1 MPAFTYEAIV
11 PGGGRTRGT
20 LEAKSRQEA
29 LAQLTR
35 QRLQPIRLQQ
45 ENAAAATGAGE
56 SADRTTAPSE
66 RQMNDAQIIAF
77 TEELGDLLDAGL
89 QLEGA
94 LKMMGQRSEAS
105 ALKAVAESLRTQVR
119 EGVSLSR
126 ALRAAST
133 SFSDLYCNLVA
144 AGEVSGALG
153 PILQRQVQYLKKLND
168 LKARV
173 VQALIYPMFVTGA
186 GILLMVL
193 FVIVLVPQLETLFS
207 KSPQTMPLVTKLL
220 LWSSRFLV
228 QWGWLV
234 LAMLAL
240 GGLGFWQAIQR
251 PAGRL
256 WWDQA
261 RVKIPVAGPVLEAAF
276 YAQFSQTL
284 ANLLGNGVT
293 LLQAMQLVSRAT
305 SNSFFRQRLEK
316 ASDQVS
322 EGYSLSRALR
332 QVGGFADTFL
342 DLVAVGEQTGEL
354 AKALDKAG
362 ARYEKEMDRRIQKIT
377 ALIQPVIIVII
388 ALVVGAVVYSIITS
402 IFDAM
407 SGMRKSL

>member
-1 MPAFTYEAIV
+1 MPAFTYEALV

-29 LAQLTR
+29 LAQLSR
-35 QRLQPIRLQQ
+35 Q
-45 ENAAAATGAGE
+45 AAPA
-56 SADRTTAPSE
+56 E
-66 RQMNDAQIIAF
+66 RQMNEGQIISF

-94 LKMMGQRSEAS
+94 LKMMEQRSEAS
-105 ALKAVAESLRTQVR
+105 SLKAVAESLRTQVR

-126 ALRAAST
+126 ALKTASS

-153 PILQRQVQYLKKLND
+153 PILQRQVLYLKKLSD
-168 LKARV
+168 LKGRV

-186 GILLMVL
+186 GILLMGL
-193 FVIVLVPQLETLFS
+193 FVVVLVPQLEMLF
-207 KSPQTMPLVTKLL
+207 KTQKPPLITQLL
-220 LWSSRFLV
+220 LGTSRFLV
-228 QWGWLV
+228 QWGWMVLV
-234 LAMLAL
+234 M
-240 GGLGFWQAIQR
+240 AIQK

-261 RVKIPVAGPVLEAAF
+261 RVKIPIAGPVLEAAF

-305 SNSFFRQRLEK
+305 PNTYYRVRLEK
-316 ASDQVS
+316 ASEQIS
-322 EGYSLSRALR
+322 EGYSLSRGLR

-354 AKALDKAG
+354 AKALDKA
-362 ARYEKEMDRRIQKIT
+362 
-377 ALIQPVIIVII
+377 
-388 ALVVGAVVYSIITS
+388 
-402 IFDAM
+402 
-407 SGMRKSL
+407 

>member
-1 MPAFTYEAIV
+1 MPAFSYEAIV

-20 LEAKSRQEA
+20 LEARSRQEA
-29 LAQLTR
+29 LAQLGR

-45 ENAAAATGAGE
+45 EGGAGTAGTPA
-56 SADRTTAPSE
+56 SAAPAAPAE
-66 RQMNDAQIIAF
+66 RQMSEAQIISF

-94 LKMMGQRSEAS
+94 LKMMEQRSEAS
-105 ALKAVAESLRTQVR
+105 ALKAVSESLRTQVR

-126 ALRAAST
+126 ALKAASS

-153 PILQRQVQYLKKLND
+153 AILQRQVVYLKKLSD

-173 VQALIYPMFVTGA
+173 IQALIYPMFVTGA

-193 FVIVLVPQLETLFS
+193 FVVVLVPQLEMLF
-207 KSPQTMPLVTKLL
+207 KTQKPPLITQLL
-220 LWSSRFLV
+220 LGTSRFLV
-228 QWGWLV
+228 QWGWMV

-240 GGLGFWQAIQR
+240 GGIGFWQAIQK

-305 SNSFFRQRLEK
+305 PNTFYRVRLEK
-316 ASDQVS
+316 ASEQVS

-332 QVGGFADTFL
+332 QVGGFSDMFL

-377 ALIQPVIIVII
+377 ALIQPVIIVVI

-407 SGMRKSL
+407 SGMRKNL

>member
-29 LAQLTR
+29 LAQLSR

-45 ENAAAATGAGE
+45 EGAAASSAAGP
-56 SADRTTAPSE
+56 AAVGPAAPAE
-66 RQMNDAQIIAF
+66 RQMSEAQIISF

-94 LKMMGQRSEAS
+94 LKMMEQRSEAS

-126 ALRAAST
+126 ALKAASG
-133 SFSDLYCNLVA
+133 SFSDLYCNLVS

-153 PILQRQVQYLKKLND
+153 SILQRQVIYLKKLSD

-173 VQALIYPMFVTGA
+173 IQALIYPMFVTGA

-193 FVIVLVPQLETLFS
+193 FVVVLVPQLEMLF
-207 KSPQTMPLVTKLL
+207 KTQKPPLITQLL
-220 LWSSRFLV
+220 LWTSRFLV

-234 LAMLAL
+234 LAVLAL

-251 PAGRL
+251 PGGRL

-305 SNSFFRQRLEK
+305 PNTFYRVRLEK
-316 ASDQVS
+316 ASDQIS

-377 ALIQPVIIVII
+377 ALIQPVIIVVI

>member
-29 LAQLTR
+29 LAQLSR

-45 ENAAAATGAGE
+45 EGAGT
-56 SADRTTAPSE
+56 SAVSGQNAPASAAPAE
-66 RQMNDAQIIAF
+66 RQMSEAQIISF

-94 LKMMGQRSEAS
+94 LKMMEQRSEAS

-126 ALRAAST
+126 ALKTASG
-133 SFSDLYCNLVA
+133 SFSDLYCNLVS

-153 PILQRQVQYLKKLND
+153 SILQRQVIYLKKLSD

-173 VQALIYPMFVTGA
+173 IQALIYPMFVTGA

-193 FVIVLVPQLETLFS
+193 FVVVLVPQLEMLF
-207 KSPQTMPLVTKLL
+207 KTQKPPLITQLL
-220 LWSSRFLV
+220 LWTSRFLV

-234 LAMLAL
+234 LAVLAL
-240 GGLGFWQAIQR
+240 GGIGFWQAIQR

-261 RVKIPVAGPVLEAAF
+261 RVRIPVAGPVLEAAF

-305 SNSFFRQRLEK
+305 PNTFFRVRLEK
-316 ASDQVS
+316 ASDQIS

>member
-29 LAQLTR
+29 LAQLSR

-45 ENAAAATGAGE
+45 DGATGGTSAPAAAG
-56 SADRTTAPSE
+56 STAPAE
-66 RQMNDAQIIAF
+66 RQMSEAQIISF

-94 LKMMGQRSEAS
+94 LKMMEQRSEAS
-105 ALKAVAESLRTQVR
+105 SVKAVSESLRSQVR

-126 ALRAAST
+126 ALKTASS

-153 PILQRQVQYLKKLND
+153 AILQRQVLYLKKLSD
-168 LKARV
+168 LKGRV
-173 VQALIYPMFVTGA
+173 IQALIYPMFVTGA

-193 FVIVLVPQLETLFS
+193 FVVVLVPQLEMLF
-207 KSPQTMPLVTKLL
+207 KTQTPPLITQLL
-220 LWSSRFLV
+220 LGTSRFLV
-228 QWGWLV
+228 RWGWMV
-234 LAMLAL
+234 LALIAL
-240 GGLGFWQAIQR
+240 GGIAFWQAIQK
-251 PAGRL
+251 PEGRL
-256 WWDQA
+256 WWDQV

-293 LLQAMQLVSRAT
+293 LLQAMQLVSKAT
-305 SNSFFRQRLEK
+305 PNTYYRIRLEK
-316 ASDQVS
+316 ASEQIS

-332 QVGGFADTFL
+332 QVGGFADSFL

-362 ARYEKEMDRRIQKIT
+362 ARYEKEMDRRIQRIT
-377 ALIQPVIIVII
+377 ALIQPVIIVVI

>member
-20 LEAKSRQEA
+20 LEARSRQEA
-29 LAQLTR
+29 LAQLSR
-35 QRLQPIRLQQ
+35 QRLQPIRLHQ
-45 ENAAAATGAGE
+45 EGASGPVAGQASAAAA
-56 SADRTTAPSE
+56 APVE
-66 RQMNDAQIIAF
+66 RQMNEAQIISF

-94 LKMMGQRSEAS
+94 LKMMEQRSEAS
-105 ALKAVAESLRTQVR
+105 AVKAVSESLRTQVR
-119 EGVSLSR
+119 EGISLSR
-126 ALRAAST
+126 ALKAASS

-153 PILQRQVQYLKKLND
+153 AILQRQVVYLKKLSD

-173 VQALIYPMFVTGA
+173 IQALIYPMFVTGA

-193 FVIVLVPQLETLFS
+193 FVVVLVPQLEMLF
-207 KSPQTMPLVTKLL
+207 KTQKPPLITQLL
-220 LWSSRFLV
+220 LGTSRFLV
-228 QWGWLV
+228 QWGWMV

-240 GGLGFWQAIQR
+240 GGIGFWQAIQK

-305 SNSFFRQRLEK
+305 PNTFYRVRLEK
-316 ASDQVS
+316 ASEQVS

-332 QVGGFADTFL
+332 QVGGFSDMFL

-377 ALIQPVIIVII
+377 ALIQPVIIVVI

-407 SGMRKSL
+407 SGMRKNL

>member
-1 MPAFTYEAIV
+1 MPAFTYEAMV

-20 LEAKSRQEA
+20 LEAKSRQDA
-29 LAQLTR
+29 LAQLGR

-45 ENAAAATGAGE
+45 EGAAGALVKEGSVQAAAPA
-56 SADRTTAPSE
+56 E
-66 RQMNDAQIIAF
+66 RQMNETQIISF
-77 TEELGDLLDAGL
+77 TEELADLLDAGL

-94 LKMMGQRSEAS
+94 LRMMEQRSEAS
-105 ALKAVAESLRTQVR
+105 SVKAVSESLRHQVR
-119 EGVSLSR
+119 EGISLSR
-126 ALRAAST
+126 ALRVASP

-153 PILQRQVQYLKKLND
+153 AILQRQVLYLKKLSD

-193 FVIVLVPQLETLFS
+193 FVVVLVPQLEMLF
-207 KSPQTMPLVTKLL
+207 KTQKPPLITQLL
-220 LWSSRFLV
+220 LGTSRFLV
-228 QWGWLV
+228 QWGWMV

-240 GGLGFWQAIQR
+240 AGIGFWQAVQK

-261 RVKIPVAGPVLEAAF
+261 RVKIPVAGAVLEAAF

-305 SNSFFRQRLEK
+305 PNSYYRVRLEK
-316 ASDQVS
+316 AAEQVS

-362 ARYEKEMDRRIQKIT
+362 ARYEKEMDRRIQRIT

>member
-1 MPAFTYEAIV
+1 MPAYTYEALV

-29 LAQLTR
+29 LAQLSR
-35 QRLQPIRLQQ
+35 QRLQPIRLQ
-45 ENAAAATGAGE
+45 AAGSSPAE
-56 SADRTTAPSE
+56 SSAKSTAPAE
-66 RQMNDAQIIAF
+66 RQMSELQIISF

-94 LKMMGQRSEAS
+94 LKMMEQRSEAS
-105 ALKAVAESLRTQVR
+105 SLKAVSESLRTQVR

-126 ALRAAST
+126 ALKAASS

-153 PILQRQVQYLKKLND
+153 AILQRQVVYLKKLSD

-173 VQALIYPMFVTGA
+173 IQALIYPMFVTGA

-193 FVIVLVPQLETLFS
+193 FVVVLVPQLEMLF
-207 KSPQTMPLVTKLL
+207 KTQKPPLITQLL
-220 LWSSRFLV
+220 LGTSRFLV
-228 QWGWLV
+228 QWGWMV

-240 GGLGFWQAIQR
+240 GGIGFWQAIQK

-305 SNSFFRQRLEK
+305 PNTFYRVRLEK
-316 ASDQVS
+316 ASEQVS

-332 QVGGFADTFL
+332 QVGGFSDMFL

-377 ALIQPVIIVII
+377 ALIQPVIIVVI

>member
-1 MPAFTYEAIV
+1 MPAFSYEAIV

-20 LEAKSRQEA
+20 LEAKTRQEA
-29 LAQLTR
+29 LAQLSR

-45 ENAAAATGAGE
+45 QGAATAAGAPTSVGP
-56 SADRTTAPSE
+56 AAPAE
-66 RQMNDAQIIAF
+66 RQMNEAQIISF

-94 LKMMGQRSEAS
+94 LKMMEQRSEAS

-126 ALRAAST
+126 ALKAASS

-153 PILQRQVQYLKKLND
+153 SILQRQVLYLKKLSD
-168 LKARV
+168 LKGRV
-173 VQALIYPMFVTGA
+173 IQALIYPMFVTGA

-193 FVIVLVPQLETLFS
+193 FVVVLVPQLEMLF
-207 KSPQTMPLVTKLL
+207 KTQQPPLITKLL

-234 LAMLAL
+234 LATLAL
-240 GGLGFWQAIQR
+240 GAVAFWQAIQQ
-251 PAGRL
+251 PAGRM

-305 SNSFFRQRLEK
+305 PNLFYRVRLEK
-316 ASDQVS
+316 ASDQIS

>member
-20 LEAKSRQEA
+20 LEARSRQEA
-29 LAQLTR
+29 LAQLSR
-35 QRLQPIRLQQ
+35 QRLQPIRLHQ
-45 ENAAAATGAGE
+45 EGAAGPAAGQASAAAA
-56 SADRTTAPSE
+56 APVE
-66 RQMNDAQIIAF
+66 RQMNEAQIISF

-94 LKMMGQRSEAS
+94 LKMMEQRSEAS
-105 ALKAVAESLRTQVR
+105 AVKAVSESLRTQVR
-119 EGVSLSR
+119 EGISLSR
-126 ALRAAST
+126 ALKAASS

-153 PILQRQVQYLKKLND
+153 AILQRQVVYLKKLSD

-173 VQALIYPMFVTGA
+173 IQALIYPMFVTGA

-193 FVIVLVPQLETLFS
+193 FVVVLVPQLEMLF
-207 KSPQTMPLVTKLL
+207 KAQKPPLITQLL
-220 LWSSRFLV
+220 LGTSRFLV
-228 QWGWLV
+228 QWGWMV

-240 GGLGFWQAIQR
+240 GGIGFWQAIQK

-305 SNSFFRQRLEK
+305 PNSFYRVRLEK
-316 ASDQVS
+316 ASEQVS

-332 QVGGFADTFL
+332 QVGGFSDMFL

-377 ALIQPVIIVII
+377 ALIQPVIIVVI

-407 SGMRKSL
+407 SGMRKNL

>member
-29 LAQLTR
+29 LAQLSR
-35 QRLQPIRLQQ
+35 QRLQPIRLQS
-45 ENAAAATGAGE
+45 AAAAE
-56 SADRTTAPSE
+56 SASAGAPVGSTAPAE
-66 RQMNDAQIIAF
+66 RQMNEMQIISF

-94 LKMMGQRSEAS
+94 LKMMEQRSEAS
-105 ALKAVAESLRTQVR
+105 SLKAVSESLRTQVR

-126 ALRAAST
+126 ALKVASP

-153 PILQRQVQYLKKLND
+153 SILQRQVLYLKKLSD
-168 LKARV
+168 LKGRV
-173 VQALIYPMFVTGA
+173 IQALIYPMFVTGA
-186 GILLMVL
+186 GILLMGL
-193 FVIVLVPQLETLFS
+193 FVVVLVPQLEMLF
-207 KSPQTMPLVTKLL
+207 KTQKPPLITQLL
-220 LWSSRFLV
+220 LGSSRFLV

-234 LAMLAL
+234 LSMVAL
-240 GGLGFWQAIQR
+240 GALGFWQAIQK

-305 SNSFFRQRLEK
+305 PNTFYRVRLEK
-316 ASDQVS
+316 ATEQVS

-332 QVGGFADTFL
+332 QVGGFSDMFL

-354 AKALDKAG
+354 SKALDKAG
-362 ARYEKEMDRRIQKIT
+362 SRYEKEMDRRIQRIT
-377 ALIQPVIIVII
+377 ALIQPVIIVVI

-407 SGMRKSL
+407 SGMRKNL

>member
-1 MPAFTYEAIV
+1 MPAFSYEAIV
-11 PGGGRTRGT
+11 PGGGRTRGMV
-20 LEAKSRQEA
+20 EAKTRQEA
-29 LAQLTR
+29 LAQLSR
-35 QRLQPIRLQQ
+35 QRLQPIRLQLQ
-45 ENAAAATGAGE
+45 GAATAASAATSAGP
-56 SADRTTAPSE
+56 AVPAE
-66 RQMNDAQIIAF
+66 RQMNEAQIIAF

-94 LKMMGQRSEAS
+94 LKMMEQRSEAS
-105 ALKAVAESLRTQVR
+105 SLKAVAESLRTQVR

-126 ALRAAST
+126 ALKAASS

-153 PILQRQVQYLKKLND
+153 SILQRQVVYLKKLSD
-168 LKARV
+168 LKGRV
-173 VQALIYPMFVTGA
+173 IQALIYPMFVTGA
-186 GILLMVL
+186 GILLMGL
-193 FVIVLVPQLETLFS
+193 FVVVLVPQLETLF
-207 KSPQTMPLVTKLL
+207 KTQKPPLITLL
-220 LWSSRFLV
+220 LLGTSRFLV
-228 QWGWLV
+228 QWGWMV
-234 LAMLAL
+234 LALLAL
-240 GGLGFWQAIQR
+240 GGIGFWQAIQK

-305 SNSFFRQRLEK
+305 PNSFYRVRLEK
-316 ASDQVS
+316 ASEQVS

-332 QVGGFADTFL
+332 QAGGFADTFL

-377 ALIQPVIIVII
+377 ALIQPVIIVVI

>member
-1 MPAFTYEAIV
+1 MPAFTYEAMV
-11 PGGGRTRGT
+11 PGGGRTQGV
-20 LEAKSRQEA
+20 LEARSRQEA
-29 LAQLTR
+29 LALLTR
-35 QRLQPIRLQQ
+35 QRLQPLRLHQ
-45 ENAAAATGAGE
+45 EGAGSVG
-56 SADRTTAPSE
+56 SAAVAAGSAASTRTMSE
-66 RQMNDAQIIAF
+66 AQVIAF

-94 LKMMGQRSEAS
+94 LKMMEQRSEAS
-105 ALKAVAESLRTQVR
+105 ALKAVAESLRAQVR
-119 EGVSLSR
+119 EGISLSR
-126 ALRAAST
+126 ALKSASA

-153 PILQRQVQYLKKLND
+153 SILQRQVLYLKKLSD
-168 LKARV
+168 LKGRV
-173 VQALIYPMFVTGA
+173 IQALIYPMFVTGA

-193 FVIVLVPQLETLFS
+193 FVVVLVPQLEMLF
-207 KSPQTMPLVTKLL
+207 KSQKPPLITQLL
-220 LWSSRFLV
+220 LGTSRFLV
-228 QWGWLV
+228 QWGWMV
-234 LAMLAL
+234 LALLAL
-240 GGLGFWQAIQR
+240 GGLTFWQAIQK

-256 WWDQA
+256 WWDQF

-305 SNSFFRQRLEK
+305 PNSYYRVRLEK

-332 QVGGFADTFL
+332 QVGGFSDMFL

>member
-11 PGGGRTRGT
+11 PGGGRTQGV
-20 LEAKSRQEA
+20 LEARSRQEA
-29 LAQLTR
+29 LSLLTR
-35 QRLQPIRLQQ
+35 QRLQPVRLQQ
-45 ENAAAATGAGE
+45 EGATPAGPAAAPASSGTGGGTSRAMTE
-56 SADRTTAPSE
+56 
-66 RQMNDAQIIAF
+66 AQVIAF

-94 LKMMGQRSEAS
+94 LKMMEQRSEAS
-105 ALKAVAESLRTQVR
+105 SLKAVAESLRTQVR

-126 ALRAAST
+126 ALKSASA

-153 PILQRQVQYLKKLND
+153 SILQRQVVYLKKLSD

-173 VQALIYPMFVTGA
+173 IQALIYPMFVTGA

-193 FVIVLVPQLETLFS
+193 FVVVLVPQLETLF
-207 KSPQTMPLVTKLL
+207 KSQTPPLITQLL
-220 LWSSRFLV
+220 LATSRFLV
-228 QWGWLV
+228 SWGWLLLV
-234 LAMLAL
+234 TILFGAVV
-240 GGLGFWQAIQR
+240 FWQAIQR
-251 PAGRL
+251 PAGKL

-305 SNSFFRQRLEK
+305 PNSYYRVRLEK
-316 ASDQVS
+316 ASEQIS
-322 EGYSLSRALR
+322 EGYSLNRALR
-332 QVGGFADTFL
+332 QVGGFSDMFL

>member
-29 LAQLTR
+29 LSQLSR

-45 ENAAAATGAGE
+45 EGTGSVAGAGSAPAAAPA
-56 SADRTTAPSE
+56 E
-66 RQMNDAQIIAF
+66 RQMSEAQIIAF

-94 LKMMGQRSEAS
+94 LKMMEQRSEAS
-105 ALKAVAESLRTQVR
+105 AVKAVSESLRTQVR
-119 EGVSLSR
+119 EGISLSR
-126 ALRAAST
+126 ALKVASS

-153 PILQRQVQYLKKLND
+153 SILQRQVVYLKKLSD

-173 VQALIYPMFVTGA
+173 IQALIYPMFVTGA

-193 FVIVLVPQLETLFS
+193 FVVVLVPQLELLFS
-207 KSPQTMPLVTKLL
+207 KSPQTMPLITKLL
-220 LWSSRFLV
+220 LWTSRFLV
-228 QWGWLV
+228 QWGWMV
-234 LAMLAL
+234 LALLAL
-240 GGLGFWQAIQR
+240 GGLAFWQAIQK

-261 RVKIPVAGPVLEAAF
+261 RVKIPIAGPVLEAAF

-305 SNSFFRQRLEK
+305 PNTFYRVRLEK
-316 ASDQVS
+316 AAEQMS

-362 ARYEKEMDRRIQKIT
+362 ARYEKEMDRRIQRIT
-377 ALIQPVIIVII
+377 ALSQPVIIVVL

>member
-1 MPAFTYEAIV
+1 MPAFTYEALV

-29 LAQLTR
+29 LAQLSR
-35 QRLQPIRLQQ
+35 QRLQPIRLQL
-45 ENAAAATGAGE
+45 EGAAGPAAKAAGPGAAAPA
-56 SADRTTAPSE
+56 E
-66 RQMNDAQIIAF
+66 RQMNEGQIISF

-94 LKMMGQRSEAS
+94 LKMMEQRSEAS
-105 ALKAVAESLRTQVR
+105 SLKAVAESLRTQVR

-126 ALRAAST
+126 ALKTASS

-153 PILQRQVQYLKKLND
+153 PILQRQVLYLKKLSD
-168 LKARV
+168 LKGRV

-186 GILLMVL
+186 GILLMGL
-193 FVIVLVPQLETLFS
+193 FVVVLVPQLEMLF
-207 KSPQTMPLVTKLL
+207 KTQQPPLITQLL

-228 QWGWLV
+228 RWGWLV
-234 LAMLAL
+234 AAMVAL
-240 GGLGFWQAIQR
+240 GGIGFWQAIQK

-256 WWDQA
+256 WWDRA

-305 SNSFFRQRLEK
+305 PNTFYRVRLEK
-316 ASDQVS
+316 ASDQIS

-362 ARYEKEMDRRIQKIT
+362 ARYEKEMDRRIQRIT
-377 ALIQPVIIVII
+377 ALIQPVIIVVI

>member
-1 MPAFTYEAIV
+1 MPAFTYEAMV

-20 LEAKSRQEA
+20 LEAKSRQDA
-29 LAQLTR
+29 LAQLGR

-45 ENAAAATGAGE
+45 EGAAGALAKEGSVQAAAPA
-56 SADRTTAPSE
+56 E
-66 RQMNDAQIIAF
+66 RQMNETQIISF
-77 TEELGDLLDAGL
+77 TEELADLLDAGL

-94 LKMMGQRSEAS
+94 LRMMEQRSEAS
-105 ALKAVAESLRTQVR
+105 SVKAVSESLRHQVR

-126 ALRAAST
+126 ALRVASP

-153 PILQRQVQYLKKLND
+153 AILQRQVLYLKKLSD

-193 FVIVLVPQLETLFS
+193 FVVVLVPQLEMLF
-207 KSPQTMPLVTKLL
+207 KTQKPPLITQLL
-220 LWSSRFLV
+220 LGTSRFLV
-228 QWGWLV
+228 QWGWMV

-240 GGLGFWQAIQR
+240 AGIGFWQAVQK

-261 RVKIPVAGPVLEAAF
+261 RVKIPVAGAVLEAAF

-305 SNSFFRQRLEK
+305 PNSYYRVRLEK
-316 ASDQVS
+316 AAEQVS

-362 ARYEKEMDRRIQKIT
+362 ARYEKEMDRRIQRIT

>member
-11 PGGGRTRGT
+11 PGGGRTQGV
-20 LEAKSRQEA
+20 LEARSRQEA
-29 LAQLTR
+29 LSLLTR
-35 QRLQPIRLQQ
+35 QRLQPVRLHQ
-45 ENAAAATGAGE
+45 EKDTPAGSAASGASSGAAGGA
-56 SADRTTAPSE
+56 SRTMTE
-66 RQMNDAQIIAF
+66 AQVIAF

-94 LKMMGQRSEAS
+94 LKMMEQRSEAS
-105 ALKAVAESLRTQVR
+105 SLKAVAESLRAQVR

-126 ALRAAST
+126 ALKSASA

-153 PILQRQVQYLKKLND
+153 SILQRQVVYLKKLSD

-173 VQALIYPMFVTGA
+173 IQALIYPMFVTGA

-193 FVIVLVPQLETLFS
+193 FVVVLVPQLETLF
-207 KSPQTMPLVTKLL
+207 KSQTPPLITQLL
-220 LWSSRFLV
+220 LATSRFLV
-228 QWGWLV
+228 SWGWLLLV
-234 LAMLAL
+234 TILFGAAT
-240 GGLGFWQAIQR
+240 FWQAIQR
-251 PAGRL
+251 PAGKL

-305 SNSFFRQRLEK
+305 PNSYYRVRLEK
-316 ASDQVS
+316 ASEQIS
-322 EGYSLSRALR
+322 EGYSLNRALR
-332 QVGGFADTFL
+332 QVGGFSDMFL

>member
-1 MPAFTYEAIV
+1 MPAFSYEAIV
-11 PGGGRTRGT
+11 PGGGRTRGMV
-20 LEAKSRQEA
+20 EAKTRQEA
-29 LAQLTR
+29 LAQLSR
-35 QRLQPIRLQQ
+35 QRLQPIRLQLQ
-45 ENAAAATGAGE
+45 GAATAASAATSAGP
-56 SADRTTAPSE
+56 AVPAE
-66 RQMNDAQIIAF
+66 RQMNEAQIIAF

-94 LKMMGQRSEAS
+94 LKMMEQRSEAS
-105 ALKAVAESLRTQVR
+105 SLKAVAESLRTQVR

-126 ALRAAST
+126 ALKAASS

-153 PILQRQVQYLKKLND
+153 SILQRQVLYLKKLSD
-168 LKARV
+168 LKGRV
-173 VQALIYPMFVTGA
+173 IQALIYPMFVTGA

-193 FVIVLVPQLETLFS
+193 FVVVLVPQLEMLF
-207 KSPQTMPLVTKLL
+207 KTQQPPLITQLL

-234 LAMLAL
+234 LATLAL
-240 GGLGFWQAIQR
+240 GALAFWQAIQQ
-251 PAGRL
+251 PVGRM

-305 SNSFFRQRLEK
+305 PNLFYRVRLEK
-316 ASDQVS
+316 ASDQIS

>member
-1 MPAFTYEAIV
+1 M
-11 PGGGRTRGT
+11 
-20 LEAKSRQEA
+20 
-29 LAQLTR
+29 LAR
-35 QRLQPIRLQQ
+35 QRLQPVRLQQ
-45 ENAAAATGAGE
+45 EGVASAGAEAAVATSARSMSE
-56 SADRTTAPSE
+56 S
-66 RQMNDAQIIAF
+66 QVIAF

-105 ALKAVAESLRTQVR
+105 VLKAVAESLRGQVR

-126 ALRAAST
+126 ALKSASA

-153 PILQRQVQYLKKLND
+153 SILQRQVLYLKKLSD
-168 LKARV
+168 LRGRV
-173 VQALIYPMFVTGA
+173 IQALIYPMFVTGA

-193 FVIVLVPQLETLFS
+193 FVVVLVPQLETLF
-207 KSPQTMPLVTKLL
+207 KSQTPPLITQILL
-220 LWSSRFLV
+220 GSSRFLV
-228 QWGWLV
+228 HWGWLV
-234 LAMLAL
+234 LVTVMFAGVA
-240 GGLGFWQAIQR
+240 FWQAVQK
-251 PAGRL
+251 PAGKL
-256 WWDQA
+256 WWDQF

-293 LLQAMQLVSRAT
+293 LLQAMSLVSKAT
-305 SNSFFRQRLEK
+305 PNSYYRVRLEK
-316 ASDQVS
+316 ASEQVA
-322 EGYSLSRALR
+322 EGFSLSRALR
-332 QVGGFADTFL
+332 QVGGFSDMFL

-354 AKALDKAG
+354 AKSLDKAG
-362 ARYEKEMDRRIQKIT
+362 NRYEKEMDRRIQKIT

>member
-1 MPAFTYEAIV
+1 MATFTYEALAA
-11 PGGGRTRGT
+11 GGVRTRGT
-20 LEAKSRQEA
+20 IEAKTRQEA
-29 LAQLTR
+29 LANLGR
-35 QRLQPIRLQQ
+35 LKLQPLRLQQ
-45 ENAAAATGAGE
+45 EGVAGSVSAAGSGGV
-56 SADRTTAPSE
+56 TAVEQPMTE
-66 RQMNDAQIIAF
+66 NQIISF

-94 LKMMGQRSEAS
+94 LKMMEQRSEVS
-105 ALKAVAESLRTQVR
+105 TLKTVAQSLRQQVR
-119 EGVSLSR
+119 EGTSLSR
-126 ALRAAST
+126 ALRSASA
-133 SFSDLYCNLVA
+133 SFSDLYCNLVS

-153 PILQRQVQYLKKLND
+153 PILQRQVLYLKKLSD

-173 VQALIYPMFVTGA
+173 IQALIYPMFVTGA

-193 FVIVLVPQLETLFS
+193 FVVVLVPQLETLFS
-207 KSPQTMPLVTKLL
+207 KSPETMPLVTKLL
-220 LWSSRFLV
+220 LATSHFLV
-228 QWGWLV
+228 HWGWLV
-234 LAMLAL
+234 VVMIVL
-240 GGLGFWQAIQR
+240 GSIGFWQWIQK
-251 PAGRL
+251 PLGRI

-261 RVKIPVAGPVLEAAF
+261 RMRIPVAGAVLESSF

-284 ANLLGNGVT
+284 ANLLTNGVT
-293 LLQAMQLVSRAT
+293 LLQAMQLVTQAT
-305 SNSFFRQRLEK
+305 PNSYYRIKLEK
-316 ASDQVS
+316 ASGQIS

-332 QVGGFADTFL
+332 QDGGFSDMFL

-362 ARYEKEMDRRIQKIT
+362 ARFEKDMDRKIQRIT

-388 ALVVGAVVYSIITS
+388 ALVVGMVVYSIITS

>member
-1 MPAFTYEAIV
+1 MV

-20 LEAKSRQEA
+20 LEAKSRQDA
-29 LAQLTR
+29 LAQLGR

-45 ENAAAATGAGE
+45 EGAAGALAKEGSVQAAAPA
-56 SADRTTAPSE
+56 E
-66 RQMNDAQIIAF
+66 RQMNETQIISF
-77 TEELGDLLDAGL
+77 TEELADLLDAGL

-94 LKMMGQRSEAS
+94 LRMMEQRSEAS
-105 ALKAVAESLRTQVR
+105 SVKAVSESLRHQVR

-126 ALRAAST
+126 ALRVASP

-153 PILQRQVQYLKKLND
+153 AILQRQVLYLKKLSD

-193 FVIVLVPQLETLFS
+193 FVVVLVPQLEMLF
-207 KSPQTMPLVTKLL
+207 KTQKPPLITQLL
-220 LWSSRFLV
+220 LGTSRFLV
-228 QWGWLV
+228 QWGWMV

-240 GGLGFWQAIQR
+240 AGIGFWQAVQK

-261 RVKIPVAGPVLEAAF
+261 RVKIPVAGAVLEAAF

-305 SNSFFRQRLEK
+305 PNSYYRVRLEK
-316 ASDQVS
+316 AAEQVS

-362 ARYEKEMDRRIQKIT
+362 ARCEKEMDRRIQRIT

>member
-1 MPAFTYEAIV
+1 
-11 PGGGRTRGT
+11 
-20 LEAKSRQEA
+20 
-29 LAQLTR
+29 
-35 QRLQPIRLQQ
+35 
-45 ENAAAATGAGE
+45 
-56 SADRTTAPSE
+56 
-66 RQMNDAQIIAF
+66 
-77 TEELGDLLDAGL
+77 
-89 QLEGA
+89 
-94 LKMMGQRSEAS
+94 
-105 ALKAVAESLRTQVR
+105 
-119 EGVSLSR
+119 
-126 ALRAAST
+126 
-133 SFSDLYCNLVA
+133 VA

-153 PILQRQVQYLKKLND
+153 PILQRQVLYLKKLSD
-168 LKARV
+168 LKGRV

-186 GILLMVL
+186 GILLMGL
-193 FVIVLVPQLETLFS
+193 FVVVLVPQLEMLF
-207 KSPQTMPLVTKLL
+207 KTQQPPLITRLL
-220 LWSSRFLV
+220 LGTSRFLV
-228 QWGWLV
+228 QWGWMV
-234 LAMLAL
+234 LALLGL
-240 GGLGFWQAIQR
+240 GGLGFWQTIQK

-305 SNSFFRQRLEK
+305 PNTFYRVRLEK
-316 ASDQVS
+316 ASDQIS

-362 ARYEKEMDRRIQKIT
+362 ARYEKEMDRRIQRIT
-377 ALIQPVIIVII
+377 ALIQPVIIVVI

-407 SGMRKSL
+407 SGMRKNL

>member
-1 MPAFTYEAIV
+1 MPAFVYEAIV

-29 LAQLTR
+29 LAQLSR

-45 ENAAAATGAGE
+45 EDAAGPAARSGPAGA
-56 SADRTTAPSE
+56 TAPAE
-66 RQMNDAQIIAF
+66 RQMSEMQIISF

-94 LKMMGQRSEAS
+94 LKMMEQRSEAS
-105 ALKAVAESLRTQVR
+105 SVKAVSESLRTQVR

-126 ALRAAST
+126 ALKTASP

-153 PILQRQVQYLKKLND
+153 SILQRQVVYLKKLND

-173 VQALIYPMFVTGA
+173 IQALIYPMFVTGA
-186 GILLMVL
+186 GLLLMVL
-193 FVIVLVPQLETLFS
+193 FVVVLVPQLETLF
-207 KSPQTMPLVTKLL
+207 KTQKPPLVTQLL
-220 LWSSRFLV
+220 LGTSRFLM
-228 QWGWLV
+228 QWGWMV
-234 LAMLAL
+234 LALLAL
-240 GGLGFWQAIQR
+240 GAISFWQAIQR

-284 ANLLGNGVT
+284 ANLLANGVT

-305 SNSFFRQRLEK
+305 PNSYYRVRLEK
-316 ASDQVS
+316 ASEQIS

>member
-11 PGGGRTRGT
+11 PGGGRTQGV
-20 LEAKSRQEA
+20 LEARSRQEA
-29 LAQLTR
+29 LSLLTR
-35 QRLQPIRLQQ
+35 QRLQPVRLQQ
-45 ENAAAATGAGE
+45 EGGTPAGTAASAASSGTGGGT
-56 SADRTTAPSE
+56 SRTMTE
-66 RQMNDAQIIAF
+66 AQVIAF

-94 LKMMGQRSEAS
+94 LKMMEQRSEAS
-105 ALKAVAESLRTQVR
+105 SLKAVAESLRTQVR

-126 ALRAAST
+126 ALKTAST
-133 SFSDLYCNLVA
+133 SFSDLYCNLVS

-153 PILQRQVQYLKKLND
+153 SILQRQVVYLKKLSD

-173 VQALIYPMFVTGA
+173 IQALIYPMFVTGA

-193 FVIVLVPQLETLFS
+193 FVVVLVPQLETLF
-207 KSPQTMPLVTKLL
+207 KSQTPPLITRLL
-220 LWSSRFLV
+220 LATSRFLV
-228 QWGWLV
+228 SWGWLLLV
-234 LAMLAL
+234 TILFGAVV
-240 GGLGFWQAIQR
+240 FWQAIQR
-251 PAGRL
+251 PAGKL

-305 SNSFFRQRLEK
+305 PNSYYRVRLEK
-316 ASDQVS
+316 ASEQIS
-322 EGYSLSRALR
+322 EGYSLNRALR
-332 QVGGFADTFL
+332 QVGGFSDMFL

>member
-1 MPAFTYEAIV
+1 MPAFTYEALV

-29 LAQLTR
+29 LAQLSR
-35 QRLQPIRLQQ
+35 QRLQPIRLQL
-45 ENAAAATGAGE
+45 EGAAGPAAKAAGPGV
-56 SADRTTAPSE
+56 AAPVE
-66 RQMNDAQIIAF
+66 RQMNEGQIISF

-94 LKMMGQRSEAS
+94 LKMMEQRSEAS
-105 ALKAVAESLRTQVR
+105 SLKAVAESLRTQVR

-126 ALRAAST
+126 ALKTASS

-153 PILQRQVQYLKKLND
+153 PILQRQVLYLKKLSD
-168 LKARV
+168 LKGRV

-186 GILLMVL
+186 GILLMGL
-193 FVIVLVPQLETLFS
+193 FVVVLVPQLETLFS
-207 KSPQTMPLVTKLL
+207 KSPQSMPLITKLL
-220 LWSSRFLV
+220 LWTSRFLV
-228 QWGWLV
+228 QWGWMVLV
-234 LAMLAL
+234 MVAL
-240 GGLGFWQAIQR
+240 GGIGFWQAIQK

-261 RVKIPVAGPVLEAAF
+261 RVKLPIAGPVLEAAF

-305 SNSFFRQRLEK
+305 PNTFYRVRLEK
-316 ASDQVS
+316 ASEQIS
-322 EGYSLSRALR
+322 EGYSLSRGLR

-362 ARYEKEMDRRIQKIT
+362 ARYEKEMDRRIQRIT

>member
-1 MPAFTYEAIV
+1 MPAFTYEALV

-29 LAQLTR
+29 LAQLSR
-35 QRLQPIRLQQ
+35 QRLQPIRLQL
-45 ENAAAATGAGE
+45 EGAAGPAAKAAGPGAAAPA
-56 SADRTTAPSE
+56 E
-66 RQMNDAQIIAF
+66 RQMNEGQIISF

-94 LKMMGQRSEAS
+94 LKMMEQRSEAS
-105 ALKAVAESLRTQVR
+105 SLKAVAESLRTQVR

-126 ALRAAST
+126 ALKTASS

-153 PILQRQVQYLKKLND
+153 PILQRQVLYLKKLSD
-168 LKARV
+168 LKGRV

-186 GILLMVL
+186 GILLMGL
-193 FVIVLVPQLETLFS
+193 FVVVLVPQLEMLF
-207 KSPQTMPLVTKLL
+207 KTQKPPLITQLL
-220 LWSSRFLV
+220 LGTSRFLV
-228 QWGWLV
+228 QWGWMVLV
-234 LAMLAL
+234 MVAL
-240 GGLGFWQAIQR
+240 GGIGFWQAIQK

-261 RVKIPVAGPVLEAAF
+261 RVKIPIAGPVLEAAF

-305 SNSFFRQRLEK
+305 PNTYYRVRLEK
-316 ASDQVS
+316 ASEQIS
-322 EGYSLSRALR
+322 EGYSLSRGLR

-362 ARYEKEMDRRIQKIT
+362 ARYEKEMDRRIQRIT
-377 ALIQPVIIVII
+377 ALIQPVIIVVI

-407 SGMRKSL
+407 SGMRKNL

>member
-1 MPAFTYEAIV
+1 MPAFTYEAIA

-29 LAQLTR
+29 LAQLSR

-45 ENAAAATGAGE
+45 EGATGAGAKE
-56 SADRTTAPSE
+56 TASLAEGSAE
-66 RQMNDAQIIAF
+66 RQLNEGQIISF

-105 ALKAVAESLRTQVR
+105 AVKAVSESLRTQVR

-126 ALRAAST
+126 ALKSASP

-153 PILQRQVQYLKKLND
+153 PILQRQVLYLKKLSD

-193 FVIVLVPQLETLFS
+193 FVVVLVPQLEMLF
-207 KSPQTMPLVTKLL
+207 KTQKPPLITQILL
-220 LWSSRFLV
+220 GASRFLV
-228 QWGWLV
+228 QWGWMV
-234 LAMLAL
+234 LALLSL
-240 GGLGFWQAIQR
+240 GGLACWQAIQK

-261 RVKIPVAGPVLEAAF
+261 RVKIPVAGPVIEAAF

-305 SNSFFRQRLEK
+305 PNVFYRGRLEK
-316 ASDQVS
+316 AAEQVS

-377 ALIQPVIIVII
+377 ALIQPVIIVVI

-407 SGMRKSL
+407 SGMRKNL

>member
-1 MPAFTYEAIV
+1 MPAFTYEAMV

-20 LEAKSRQEA
+20 LEARSRQEA
-29 LAQLTR
+29 LAQLNR
-35 QRLQPIRLQQ
+35 QRLQPIRLQL
-45 ENAAAATGAGE
+45 EGAAGDLAGPAAPPPGVPA
-56 SADRTTAPSE
+56 E
-66 RQMNDAQIIAF
+66 RQMSEAQIISF

-105 ALKAVAESLRTQVR
+105 AVKAVSESLRNQVR

-126 ALRAAST
+126 ALKTASA

-153 PILQRQVQYLKKLND
+153 SILQRQVVYLKKLND
-168 LKARV
+168 LKGRV

-193 FVIVLVPQLETLFS
+193 FVVVLVPQLETLF
-207 KSPQTMPLVTKLL
+207 KTQKPPLITQLL
-220 LWSSRFLV
+220 LGASRFLV
-228 QWGWLV
+228 QWGWMV
-234 LAMLAL
+234 LAMIAL
-240 GGLGFWQAIQR
+240 GGIAFWRAIQK
-251 PAGRL
+251 PEGRM
-256 WWDQA
+256 WWDQVQ
-261 RVKIPVAGPVLEAAF
+261 VKIPVAGPVLEAAF

-284 ANLLGNGVT
+284 ANLLANGVT

-305 SNSFFRQRLEK
+305 PNAYFRSRLEK
-316 ASDQVS
+316 ASEQVS

-377 ALIQPVIIVII
+377 ALIQPVIIVVI

>member
-1 MPAFTYEAIV
+1 MPAFVYEAIV

-29 LAQLTR
+29 LAQLSR

-45 ENAAAATGAGE
+45 EDAAGPAARSGSAGA
-56 SADRTTAPSE
+56 TAPAE
-66 RQMNDAQIIAF
+66 RQMSEMQIISF

-94 LKMMGQRSEAS
+94 LKMMEQRSEAS
-105 ALKAVAESLRTQVR
+105 SVKAVSESLRTQVR

-126 ALRAAST
+126 ALKTASS

-153 PILQRQVQYLKKLND
+153 SILQRQVGYLKKLND

-173 VQALIYPMFVTGA
+173 IQALIYPMFVTGA
-186 GILLMVL
+186 GLLLMVL
-193 FVIVLVPQLETLFS
+193 FVVVLVPQLETLF
-207 KSPQTMPLVTKLL
+207 KTQKPPLVTQLL
-220 LWSSRFLV
+220 LGTSRFLM
-228 QWGWLV
+228 QWGWMV
-234 LAMLAL
+234 LALLAL
-240 GGLGFWQAIQR
+240 GAISFWQAIQR

-284 ANLLGNGVT
+284 ANLLANGVT

-305 SNSFFRQRLEK
+305 PNSYYRVRLEK
-316 ASDQVS
+316 ASEQVS

>member
-1 MPAFTYEAIV
+1 MPAFSYEAIV

-20 LEAKSRQEA
+20 LEAKTRQEA
-29 LAQLTR
+29 LAQLSR

-45 ENAAAATGAGE
+45 QGAATAAGAST
-56 SADRTTAPSE
+56 SAGPAAPAE
-66 RQMNDAQIIAF
+66 RQMNEAQIISF

-94 LKMMGQRSEAS
+94 LKMMEQRSEAS

-126 ALRAAST
+126 ALKAASS

-153 PILQRQVQYLKKLND
+153 SILQRQVLYLKKLSD
-168 LKARV
+168 LKGRV
-173 VQALIYPMFVTGA
+173 IQALIYPMFVTGA

-193 FVIVLVPQLETLFS
+193 FVVVLVPQLEMLF
-207 KSPQTMPLVTKLL
+207 KTQQPPLITKLL

-234 LAMLAL
+234 LATLAL
-240 GGLGFWQAIQR
+240 GAVAFWQAIQQ
-251 PAGRL
+251 PAGRM

-305 SNSFFRQRLEK
+305 PNLFYRVRLEK
-316 ASDQVS
+316 ASDQIS

>member
-1 MPAFTYEAIV
+1 MPAFTYEALV

-29 LAQLTR
+29 LVQLSR

-45 ENAAAATGAGE
+45 EGAAGPAAKASGPGA
-56 SADRTTAPSE
+56 TAPAE
-66 RQMNDAQIIAF
+66 RQMNEGQIISF

-94 LKMMGQRSEAS
+94 LKMMEQRSEAS
-105 ALKAVAESLRTQVR
+105 SLKAVAESLRTQVR

-126 ALRAAST
+126 ALKTASS

-153 PILQRQVQYLKKLND
+153 PILQRQVLYLKKLSD
-168 LKARV
+168 LKGRV

-186 GILLMVL
+186 GILLMGL
-193 FVIVLVPQLETLFS
+193 FVVVLVPQLEMLF
-207 KSPQTMPLVTKLL
+207 KTQKPPLITQLL
-220 LWSSRFLV
+220 LGTSRFLV
-228 QWGWLV
+228 QWGWMVLV
-234 LAMLAL
+234 MVAL
-240 GGLGFWQAIQR
+240 GGIGFWQAIQK

-261 RVKIPVAGPVLEAAF
+261 RVKIPIAGPVLEAAF

-305 SNSFFRQRLEK
+305 PNTYYRVRLEK
-316 ASDQVS
+316 ASEQIS
-322 EGYSLSRALR
+322 EGYSLSRGLR
-332 QVGGFADTFL
+332 QVGGFSDTFL

-354 AKALDKAG
+354 AKSLDKAG
-362 ARYEKEMDRRIQKIT
+362 ARYEKEMDRRIQRIT
-377 ALIQPVIIVII
+377 ALIQPVIIVVI

-407 SGMRKSL
+407 SGMRKNL

>member
-11 PGGGRTRGT
+11 PGGGRTRGS

-29 LAQLTR
+29 LAQLSR

-45 ENAAAATGAGE
+45 DGASGSAPASAGLAGTAAPT
-56 SADRTTAPSE
+56 E
-66 RQMNDAQIIAF
+66 RQMSEAQIISF

-94 LKMMGQRSEAS
+94 LKMMEQRSEAS

-126 ALRAAST
+126 ALKTASA

-153 PILQRQVQYLKKLND
+153 SILQRQVVYLKKLSD
-168 LKARV
+168 LKGRV
-173 VQALIYPMFVTGA
+173 IQALIYPMFVTGA
-186 GILLMVL
+186 GILLMGL
-193 FVIVLVPQLETLFS
+193 FVVVLVPQLETLF
-207 KSPQTMPLVTKLL
+207 KTQKPPLITLL
-220 LWSSRFLV
+220 LLGTSRFLV
-228 QWGWLV
+228 QWGWMV
-234 LAMLAL
+234 LALLAL
-240 GGLGFWQAIQR
+240 GGIGFWQAIQK

-305 SNSFFRQRLEK
+305 PNSFYRVRLEK
-316 ASDQVS
+316 ASEQVS

-332 QVGGFADTFL
+332 QAGGFADTFL

-377 ALIQPVIIVII
+377 ALIQPVIIVVI

>member
-29 LAQLTR
+29 LAQLNR

-45 ENAAAATGAGE
+45 ESGIDPTAKERSSAGAAPA
-56 SADRTTAPSE
+56 E
-66 RQMNDAQIIAF
+66 RQMNEVQIISF

-94 LKMMGQRSEAS
+94 LRMMEQRSEAS
-105 ALKAVAESLRTQVR
+105 AVKAVAESLRTQVR

-126 ALRAAST
+126 ALKAASS

-153 PILQRQVQYLKKLND
+153 SILQRQVIYLKKLSD

-193 FVIVLVPQLETLFS
+193 FVVVLVPQLEMLF
-207 KSPQTMPLVTKLL
+207 KTQQPPLITQLL
-220 LWSSRFLV
+220 LGTSRFLV
-228 QWGWLV
+228 RWGWMV

-240 GGLGFWQAIQR
+240 GGLGFWQAIQK

-284 ANLLGNGVT
+284 ANLLANGVT

-305 SNSFFRQRLEK
+305 PNTFFRARLEK

-407 SGMRKSL
+407 SGMRKNL

>member
-11 PGGGRTRGT
+11 PGGGRTQGV
-20 LEAKSRQEA
+20 LEARSRQEA
-29 LAQLTR
+29 LSLLTR
-35 QRLQPIRLQQ
+35 QRLQPVRLHQ
-45 ENAAAATGAGE
+45 EKDTPAGSAASGASSGAAGGA
-56 SADRTTAPSE
+56 SRTMTE
-66 RQMNDAQIIAF
+66 AQVIAF

-94 LKMMGQRSEAS
+94 LKMMEQRSEAS
-105 ALKAVAESLRTQVR
+105 SLKAVAESLRAQVR

-126 ALRAAST
+126 ALKSASA

-153 PILQRQVQYLKKLND
+153 SILQRQVVYLKKLSD

-173 VQALIYPMFVTGA
+173 IQALIYPMFVTGA

-193 FVIVLVPQLETLFS
+193 FVVVLVPQLETLF
-207 KSPQTMPLVTKLL
+207 KSQTPPLITQLL
-220 LWSSRFLV
+220 LATSRFLV
-228 QWGWLV
+228 SWGWLLLV
-234 LAMLAL
+234 TILFGAVT
-240 GGLGFWQAIQR
+240 FWQAIQR
-251 PAGRL
+251 PAGKL

-305 SNSFFRQRLEK
+305 PNSYYRVRLEK
-316 ASDQVS
+316 ASEQIS
-322 EGYSLSRALR
+322 EGYSLNRALR
-332 QVGGFADTFL
+332 QVGGFSDMFL